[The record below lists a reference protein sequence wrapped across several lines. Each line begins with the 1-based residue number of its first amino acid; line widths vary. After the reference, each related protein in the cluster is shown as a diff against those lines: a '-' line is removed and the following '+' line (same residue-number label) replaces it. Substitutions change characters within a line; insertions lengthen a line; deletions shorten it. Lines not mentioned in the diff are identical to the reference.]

1 MLSLCVGT
9 LELCTRALSSMLKH
23 ECNPVCE
30 GPERSICT
38 FGIWFCKLCALTS
51 HNIGYMTTTAVCV
64 CTLPREQGFPRKEN
78 KKVPPRTISSK
89 NGVTLLWFLHVVLS
103 GGAAGN
109 RAGTRNSRCS
119 ASLLKIRGS
128 HFSVSFS
135 RAVGPGIVGTPKF

>member
-51 HNIGYMTTTAVCV
+51 QHWIHDNDSRLRVHSATRARVPVQSKQKGSFSDNLLKKRGYT
-64 CTLPREQGFPRKEN
+64 
-78 KKVPPRTISSK
+78 
-89 NGVTLLWFLHVVLS
+89 LWFLHVVLS

>member
-1 MLSLCVGT
+1 MNVTRSAKVQKGQFARLGFGFVSFVLSLAQHWIHMIHDNDSRLRVHSA
-9 LELCTRALSSMLKH
+9 TRARVPVQSKQKGSFLDNLLKK
-23 ECNPVCE
+23 
-30 GPERSICT
+30 R
-38 FGIWFCKLCALTS
+38 
-51 HNIGYMTTTAVCV
+51 GYT
-64 CTLPREQGFPRKEN
+64 
-78 KKVPPRTISSK
+78 
-89 NGVTLLWFLHVVLS
+89 LWFLHVVLS